1 MEAKHSILLIHNRY
15 LHKGGEDT
23 VVAQELSYL
32 ESAGYRV
39 IPLYFHNQAAGP
51 IALLN
56 YPFQLFFNLSA
67 FYKVYRLVKK
77 HKIEIVHVHNF
88 FYRASPAVFWA
99 AKAAGAHTL
108 LTLHNY
114 RLFCLNGFMYYNNQP
129 CTRCYDEKSFG
140 AGIQRKCFKNSG
152 LFSRVLAAS
161 YGLHKKLE
169 TFSKKIDRYVVINP
183 LQEQFL
189 LNSGIPK
196 EKIFKK
202 SNFLLNTFDTA
213 LTTPSLDGALAL
225 QASALEL
232 EAPVPFSTRDNF
244 YLYVGRLSEEK
255 GIRDLVEAFIE
266 NGKPLKI
273 VGDGPLASWVQEQIQ
288 ASAQKKPN
296 IEYLSAVPRESLAAL
311 YASCAA
317 LILPSRWFEGQPMT
331 VIEAQS
337 HGTIV
342 IAADSANMRGMIS
355 HEADGYLYAIHPINQ
370 LNEVISIFEA
380 RSNETKDALSKAAY
394 DRFQR
399 SYTINQHINALKL
412 LYHFESRAKHHSGET
427 KQADSQD

>member
-1 MEAKHSILLIHNRY
+1 M
-15 LHKGGEDT
+15 
-23 VVAQELSYL
+23 
-32 ESAGYRV
+32 
-39 IPLYFHNQAAGP
+39 
-51 IALLN
+51 
-56 YPFQLFFNLSA
+56 
-67 FYKVYRLVKK
+67 KK

-88 FYRASPAVFWA
+88 FYRASPSVFWA

-129 CTRCYDEKSFG
+129 CTRCYDEKKFS

-169 TFSKKIDRYVVINP
+169 TFSRKIDRYVVINP

-189 LNSGIPK
+189 LNTRIPK

-202 SNFLLNTFDTA
+202 SNFLLNTFDTT

-225 QASALEL
+225 HASTLEL
-232 EAPVPFSTRDNF
+232 EAPAPFSTRKNF

-255 GIRDLVEAFIE
+255 GIRDLVEAFMD

-288 ASAQKKPN
+288 ESTQKQPN
-296 IEYLSAVPRESLAAL
+296 IEYLAAVPRDSLAAL

-342 IAADSANMRGMIS
+342 IAADSANIRGMIS
-355 HEADGYLYAIHPINQ
+355 HESDGYLYAIHPINQ

-427 KQADSQD
+427 MQADSQD

>member
-1 MEAKHSILLIHNRY
+1 MEAKPSILLIHNRY

-32 ESAGYRV
+32 ESAGYRA
-39 IPLYFHNQAAGP
+39 IPLYFNNQAAGP
-51 IALLN
+51 IDLLN

-77 HKIEIVHVHNF
+77 HRIQMVHVHNF
-88 FYRASPAVFWA
+88 FYRASPSVFWA
-99 AKAAGAHTL
+99 AKAAGANTL

-114 RLFCLNGFMYYNNQP
+114 RLFCLNGFMYYDNQP
-129 CTRCYDEKSFG
+129 CTRCYDEKSFS

-152 LFSRVLAAS
+152 LFSQVLVAS
-161 YGLHKKLE
+161 YGFHKKLN
-169 TFSKKIDRYVVINP
+169 TFSKKIDRFVVINP

-189 LNSGIPK
+189 LNRGIPQ
-196 EKIFKK
+196 EKIFRK
-202 SNFLLNTFDTA
+202 SNFLLNA
-213 LTTPSLDGALAL
+213 SEASPQEATTSPNN
-225 QASALEL
+225 
-232 EAPVPFSTRDNF
+232 PVAFLSRENF

-255 GIRDLVEAFIE
+255 GIRDLVEAFLE

-273 VGDGPLASWVQEQIQ
+273 VGDGPLASWVQEQ
-288 ASAQKKPN
+288 KKPN
-296 IEYLSAVPRESLAAL
+296 IEYLAAVPRESLAQL
-311 YASCAA
+311 YQNCAA

-355 HEADGYLYAIHPINQ
+355 HEEDGYLYAIHPTNQ

-412 LYHFESRAKHHSGET
+412 LYHFESRAKNNSGEP
-427 KQADSQD
+427 KHQDSQD

>member
-1 MEAKHSILLIHNRY
+1 MEAKPSILLIHNRY

-99 AKAAGAHTL
+99 AKAAGAYTL

-129 CTRCYDEKSFG
+129 CTRCYAEKSFR

-152 LFSRVLAAS
+152 IFSRVLAAS

-189 LNSGIPK
+189 LNTGIPK
-196 EKIFKK
+196 EKICKK
-202 SNFLLNTFDTA
+202 SNFLLNPLVSET
-213 LTTPSLDGALAL
+213 LASP
-225 QASALEL
+225 Q
-232 EAPVPFSTRDNF
+232 PFSTRDNF
-244 YLYVGRLSEEK
+244 YLFVGRLSEEK
-255 GIRDLVEAFIE
+255 GIRDLVEAFMD

-273 VGDGPLASWVQEQIQ
+273 VGDGPLAEWVQEQIRE
-288 ASAQKKPN
+288 SAQKKGKQPN
-296 IEYLSAVPRESLAAL
+296 IEYLAAVPRESLAAL

-355 HEADGYLYAIHPINQ
+355 HEVDGYLYAIDPINQ

-380 RSNETKDALSKAAY
+380 RSNETRVALSKAAY
-394 DRFQR
+394 DRFLR

-412 LYHFESRAKHHSGET
+412 LYHFESRAKHNAGKANH
-427 KQADSQD
+427 QDSQD

>member
-1 MEAKHSILLIHNRY
+1 MEAKPSILLIHNRY

-32 ESAGYRV
+32 QSAGYKV
-39 IPLYFHNQAAGP
+39 TPLFFDNQATG
-51 IALLN
+51 IKSVFQ

-77 HKIEIVHVHNF
+77 HHIQMVHVHNF
-88 FYRASPAVFWA
+88 YYRASPAVFWA
-99 AKAAGAHTL
+99 AKAAGANTL

-114 RLFCLNGFMYYNNQP
+114 RLFCLNGFMYYDNQP
-129 CTRCYDEKSFG
+129 CTRCYDEKSFR

-152 LFSRVLAAS
+152 IFSRVLAAS
-161 YGLHKKLE
+161 YGLHQKLQ

-189 LNSGIPK
+189 LNSGIPQ

-202 SNFLLNTFDTA
+202 SNFLLKSFDATSPA
-213 LTTPSLDGALAL
+213 
-225 QASALEL
+225 
-232 EAPVPFSTRDNF
+232 PFSTRENF

-273 VGDGPLASWVQEQIQ
+273 VGDGPLANWVQEQIRESNKQ
-288 ASAQKKPN
+288 QPN
-296 IEYLSAVPRESLAAL
+296 IEYLAAVPRESLAAL

-337 HGTIV
+337 KGTIV
-342 IAADSANMRGMIS
+342 IAADSANMRGMIT
-355 HEADGYLYAIHPINQ
+355 HEEDGYLYAINPVSQ

-380 RSNETKDALSKAAY
+380 RSRETKDALTKAAY
-394 DRFQR
+394 GRFQR

-412 LYHFESRAKHHSGET
+412 LYHFESRAKHNSGELRR
-427 KQADSQD
+427 KDSQD

>member
-1 MEAKHSILLIHNRY
+1 MEAKLSILLIHNRY

-129 CTRCYDEKSFG
+129 CTRCYDEKSFR

-189 LNSGIPK
+189 LNSGVNQ
-196 EKIFKK
+196 EKIFRK
-202 SNFLLNTFDTA
+202 SNFLLKSFDTSSPA
-213 LTTPSLDGALAL
+213 
-225 QASALEL
+225 
-232 EAPVPFSTRDNF
+232 PFSSRDNF

-255 GIRDLVEAFIE
+255 GIRDLVEAFIQ

-273 VGDGPLASWVQEQIQ
+273 VGDGPLASWVQEKIQ
-288 ASAQKKPN
+288 KSAQKKPN
-296 IEYLSAVPRESLAAL
+296 IEYLAAVPRESLAAL

-412 LYHFESRAKHHSGET
+412 LYHFESRAKNNSGET

>member
-1 MEAKHSILLIHNRY
+1 MEVKPSILLIHNRY

-39 IPLYFHNQAAGP
+39 IPLYFNNQAAGP

-77 HKIEIVHVHNF
+77 HRIQMVHVHNF
-88 FYRASPAVFWA
+88 FYRASPSVFWA

-129 CTRCYDEKSFG
+129 CTRCYDEKSFS
-140 AGIQRKCFKNSG
+140 AGIERKCFKNSG

-161 YGLHKKLE
+161 YGFHKKLN
-169 TFSKKIDRYVVINP
+169 TFSKKIDRFVVINP

-189 LNSGIPK
+189 LNSGIPQ
-196 EKIFKK
+196 EKVFKK
-202 SNFLLNTFDTA
+202 SNFLLNTA
-213 LTTPSLDGALAL
+213 ASL
-225 QASALEL
+225 S
-232 EAPVPFSTRDNF
+232 FSSRENF

-255 GIRDLVEAFIE
+255 GIRDLVEAFLE

-273 VGDGPLASWVQEQIQ
+273 VGDGPLAGWIQEQIEQ
-288 ASAQKKPN
+288 LNQTKSANHFKSN
-296 IEYLSAVPRESLAAL
+296 IEYLAAIPRESLAQL
-311 YASCAA
+311 YQSCAA

-355 HEADGYLYAIHPINQ
+355 HEEDGYLYAINPTNQ

-412 LYHFESRAKHHSGET
+412 LYHFESRAKNNSGEP
-427 KQADSQD
+427 KHQNSQD

>member
-1 MEAKHSILLIHNRY
+1 MEAKPSILLIHNRY

-32 ESAGYRV
+32 QNAGYKV
-39 IPLYFHNQAAGP
+39 TPLFFDNQAAG
-51 IALLN
+51 IKSVFQ

-77 HKIEIVHVHNF
+77 HHIQVVHVHNF
-88 FYRASPAVFWA
+88 YYRASPSIFWA
-99 AKAAGAHTL
+99 AKAAGAYTL

-114 RLFCLNGFMYYNNQP
+114 RLFCLNGFMYYDNQP
-129 CTRCYDEKSFG
+129 CTRCYDEKSFR

-152 LFSRVLAAS
+152 IFSRVLAAS
-161 YGLHKKLE
+161 YGLHQKLQ

-189 LNSGIPK
+189 LNSGIPQ

-202 SNFLLNTFDTA
+202 SNFLLKSFDATSPA
-213 LTTPSLDGALAL
+213 
-225 QASALEL
+225 
-232 EAPVPFSTRDNF
+232 PFSTRENF

-273 VGDGPLASWVQEQIQ
+273 VGDGPLANWVQEQIRESNKQ
-288 ASAQKKPN
+288 QPN
-296 IEYLSAVPRESLAAL
+296 IEYLAAVPRESLAAL

-331 VIEAQS
+331 VIEAQNK
-337 HGTIV
+337 GTIV
-342 IAADSANMRGMIS
+342 IAADSANMRGMIT
-355 HEADGYLYAIHPINQ
+355 HAEDGYLYAINPVNQ

-380 RSNETKDALSKAAY
+380 RSRETKDALSKAAY
-394 DRFQR
+394 GRFQR

-412 LYHFESRAKHHSGET
+412 LYHFESRAKHNSGELQ
-427 KQADSQD
+427 KKDSQD